1 MIVRLWGTILSM
13 GLAAAIGFGADFTIT
28 EKSEITGGALA
39 GAMKMAARL
48 SKQVDMTTTTTQ
60 YYKDGKMATVDKNT
74 TQIVDA
80 DAETFTLIDHEKK
93 QYSVIT
99 FAEMAQAMEKMMQKM
114 GQAAKKESPETEI
127 KYSFQVEQTGKKKQV
142 AGEDAEQMIMVM
154 TMQATDK
161 KSGESGN
168 FDLVVD
174 SWMGEVPG
182 SQAVREF
189 YQKMGAKMGHQAL
202 AYMKNNP
209 FMQQQG
215 MGQGLAELS
224 KKMQEMKGVPLLQI
238 TRFTGTGQTAAVV
251 QAAKGEHAGQPFP
264 QQQSEGPSVKEAAGA
279 AAVGSVLGGLG
290 GGLGRFGR
298 RKQQKEEPAPQRK
311 PSEPAG
317 AAAPPAVMM
326 EMVTQVV
333 SYSSTPVD
341 PSILQVPAGY
351 KPVEHEMKKMLK

>member
-1 MIVRLWGTILSM
+1 MVMRFFASILCAV
-13 GLAAAIGFGADFTIT
+13 LAAAVSFGADFTIT

-48 SKQVDMTTTTTQ
+48 SKQVDLTTTTTQ
-60 YYKDGKMATVDKNT
+60 HYKGGKMATVAKDS

-80 DAETFTLIDHEKK
+80 DAETITFIDHDKK

-114 GQAAKKESPETEI
+114 GQKGKKDSPDAEI
-127 KYSFQVEQTGKKKQV
+127 KYSFNVERTGKKKQV
-142 AGEDAEQMIMVM
+142 AGVDAEQMVMVI

-182 SQAVREF
+182 SQAVQEF
-189 YQKMGAKMGHQAL
+189 SQKMAAKMGHQAL
-202 AYMKNNP
+202 AYMKTNP

-215 MGQGLAELS
+215 MGQGMAELS
-224 KKMQEMKGVPLLQI
+224 KKMQEMKGMPLLQI
-238 TRFTGTGQTAAVV
+238 TRFTGAGQTAAVV

-264 QQQSEGPSVKEAAGA
+264 QQQREGPSVKEAAGA

-298 RKQQKEEPAPQRK
+298 RKQQKEEPPQPK
-311 PSEPAG
+311 PSEQAG
-317 AAAPPAVMM
+317 AAAPPGVMM
-326 EMVTQVV
+326 EMVTQVL

-341 PSILQVPAGY
+341 PAILQVPAGY
-351 KPVEHEMKKMLK
+351 KQVEHEMKKMLK